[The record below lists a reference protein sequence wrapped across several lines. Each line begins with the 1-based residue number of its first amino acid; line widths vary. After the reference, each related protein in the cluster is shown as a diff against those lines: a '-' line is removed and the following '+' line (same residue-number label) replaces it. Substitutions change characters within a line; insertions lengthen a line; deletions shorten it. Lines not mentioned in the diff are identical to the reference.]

1 MSKLPIKVR
10 KEQETQQMMKEEI
23 EVVTNIQSRKGYG
36 KLVNH
41 LFSKLG
47 NQTQFNTGNRL
58 PNLKAK

>member
-10 KEQETQQMMKEEI
+10 KEQETQQMKEKI